1 MQGNPRITVNGN
13 KILGTPL
20 LSLGMEVLYLDYI
33 YHCNR
38 KVRVSVAK

>member
-1 MQGNPRITVNGN
+1 MQGSPRITVSGN
-13 KILGTPL
+13 KMMGTPL

-38 KVRVSVAK
+38 KLRPSVAE